1 MFYDIDDRQFPK
13 VMVRFAG
20 TPATDDEFLT
30 LLRDLGH
37 LYERRTAFTIAFDTR
52 KLGKM
57 PFRYVKLLA
66 AWIKANRENAE
77 QFMPKS
83 AVVITSAV
91 VRAFLNAVLL
101 VAKPS
106 SDLKVCKSVRLAVQ
120 HLGWV
125 VPARSG

>member
-1 MFYDIDDRQFPK
+1 MGVESKNFPK
-13 VMVRFAG
+13 AIGSTVLSG
-20 TPATDDEFLT
+20 
-30 LLRDLGH
+30 G
-37 LYERRTAFTIAFDTR
+37 
-52 KLGKM
+52 
-57 PFRYVKLLA
+57 
-66 AWIKANRENAE
+66 
-77 QFMPKS
+77 S